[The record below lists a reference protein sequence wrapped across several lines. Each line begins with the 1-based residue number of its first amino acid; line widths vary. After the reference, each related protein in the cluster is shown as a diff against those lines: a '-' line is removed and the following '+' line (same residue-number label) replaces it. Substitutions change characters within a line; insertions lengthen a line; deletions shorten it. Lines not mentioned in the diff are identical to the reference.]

1 MLWMFRRTVFFWLT
15 SFSTAVAGYYL
26 LRLVLPW
33 HYVFGTWYRMLLY
46 HEAYPVAYIA
56 LCCFFYG
63 LLAAAF
69 ADAFWRRGT
78 TRGRVGIVGIIVLLT
93 MAWSAPLGGM
103 LWYWHDM
110 QAGYFPAHWRRILL
124 TEGSRDGL
132 AVGWL
137 VVLLSVPYNMLGVI
151 VCYYLTRTGARLF
164 RVGPSS

>member
-1 MLWMFRRTVFFWLT
+1 MFKRTIFLWLT
-15 SFSTAVAGYYL
+15 SFSTAMAGYYL
-26 LRLVLPW
+26 LRLVLPG
-33 HYVFGTWYRMLLY
+33 HHVFGAWYRMLLY
-46 HEAYPVAYIA
+46 HEAHPVAYIA

-93 MAWSAPLGGM
+93 MALSTPLGGM
-103 LWYWHDM
+103 LWYWYDM

-124 TEGSRDGL
+124 VEGSRDGL

-137 VVLLSVPYNMLGVI
+137 VVLLSVPCNVLGGA
-151 VCYYLTRTGARLF
+151 VCYFLTRTGARLF
-164 RVGPSS
+164 RVGTSR